1 MILAEEKGVEEGV
14 RSRPQ
19 LLRWLLIAMFWGAL
33 IFAVT
38 MALIPKPPRV
48 PGAPLDKVL
57 HVLAF
62 ATLTTLWALAYPGT
76 ALFIILV
83 ALAALGGLIELVQ
96 GTAPINREASLADW
110 CADILAILCVVIVFA
125 LVRAVRFLR
134 RL

>member
-1 MILAEEKGVEEGV
+1 MSLAEEKDVEE
-14 RSRPQ
+14 RIRPRPQ
-19 LLRWLLIAMFWGAL
+19 LLRWLLIALFWGAL

-38 MALIPKPPRV
+38 MALIPQPPPV
-48 PGAPLDKVL
+48 PGAPSDKVL

-76 ALFIILV
+76 ALIIILV

-110 CADILAILCVVIVFA
+110 CADILAILGVLIVFA
-125 LVRAVRFLR
+125 VVRAARVLLR
-134 RL
+134 L